1 MRHIKIG
8 SIKPHQL
15 TKKNKQIWSKFMTSE
30 YVYESDDGVQY
41 VYIMFKKYDHHDQIW
56 HIIKISEAQE
66 KLNRA
71 TK

>member
-1 MRHIKIG
+1 
-8 SIKPHQL
+8 
-15 TKKNKQIWSKFMTSE
+15 MTSE